1 MNYFKLALFFLSLG
15 QLLFNYL
22 AKKNAISEEQR
33 RAYLQTLQ
41 DCAAAAKTKEEVIK
55 DVAKK
60 TEQQV
65 DADLSG
71 DFRDGP

>member
-15 QLLFNYL
+15 QLVFNYL
-22 AKKNAISEEQR
+22 LKQNAISEEQR

-41 DCAAAAKTKEEVIK
+41 DSIAAAKIKDEVIK

-65 DADLSG
+65 DAGLSG